1 MKSKNVREVALETL
15 LAIEKNQAY
24 SNLLLNKMIEKYQLS
39 SKDVG
44 LLTEIVY
51 GTIQRRDT
59 LDYYLR
65 PFLKKANK
73 LEVWV
78 KVLLRLSLYQMLY
91 LDRVPDRAAIYEAV
105 EIAKRRG
112 HKGIA
117 SMVNGVL
124 RAIQREG
131 VPSLEEI
138 ADRVERLAVETS
150 HPLWLVRRWVEQF
163 GFEEAR
169 KMCETNLLPPEQ
181 TARINIS
188 RITVNEAIDR
198 LREEGIEVTCGN
210 VVPEAVKSKK
220 GNLAHTTTYKEG
232 YLTIQDESSML
243 VAKALGVKENERI
256 LDSCAAPGGK
266 STHIAELMY
275 NTGQVISLD
284 IHDHKINLIQ
294 EQAERLQLHNI
305 DAQVLD
311 SRKVMERF
319 AEETFDKILVDAPCS
334 GFGVLRRKPDIKY
347 AKKENDIF
355 ELSKVQRDILEAV
368 APLLKKGGTL
378 VYSTCTIDEEENEKI
393 IEEFLRRHPEFEI
406 DETMRERLPEKVK
419 PYVKNGQLQILPH
432 YFGTDGFFIAAL
444 RKKV

>member
-1 MKSKNVREVALETL
+1 MKNKNVREVALETL

-24 SNLLLNKMIEKYQLS
+24 SNLLLNKMIEKHQLS

-59 LDYYLR
+59 LDYFLS
-65 PFLKKANK
+65 PFLKKSSK

-105 EIAKRRG
+105 EIAKKRG

-124 RAIQREG
+124 RAVQREG
-131 VPSLEEI
+131 VPSLEKI
-138 ADRVERLAVETS
+138 ADPVERLAVETS
-150 HPLWLVRRWVEQF
+150 HPIWLVKRWVKQF
-163 GFEEAR
+163 GMDEAR

-181 TARINIS
+181 TARVNIA
-188 RITVNEAIDR
+188 RITVEEAIER
-198 LREEGIEVTCGN
+198 LRQEGVEVTNGD
-210 VVPEAVKSKK
+210 VAPEAIKAVK
-220 GNLAHTTTYKEG
+220 GNLAHTLAYKEG

-243 VAKALGVKENERI
+243 VAKALGAKENEYV

-266 STHIAELMY
+266 STHIAELMH
-275 NTGQVISLD
+275 NTGQVVSLD
-284 IHDHKINLIQ
+284 IHDHKVKLIQ
-294 EQAERLQLHNI
+294 EQAERLHLTNI
-305 DAQVLD
+305 QTKVLD
-311 SRKVMERF
+311 SRKVSEYF
-319 AEETFDKILVDAPCS
+319 EKESFDKILVDAPCT

-347 AKKENDIF
+347 AKTENDIRQ
-355 ELSKVQRDILEAV
+355 LAKIQREILAAV
-368 APLLKKGGTL
+368 APLLKKGGIL
-378 VYSTCTIDEEENEKI
+378 VYSTCTIDQEENSDV
-393 IEEFLRRHPEFEI
+393 IEDFLRHHPQFNL
-406 DETMRERLPEKVK
+406 DETLKERLPEKVQ
-419 PYVKNGQLQILPH
+419 PYVSEGNLQILPH
-432 YFGTDGFFIAAL
+432 YFGSDGFFIASL

>member
-1 MKSKNVREVALETL
+1 MKNKNVREVALETL

-24 SNLLLNKMIEKYQLS
+24 SNLLLNKMIEKHQLS

-59 LDYYLR
+59 LDYFLS
-65 PFLKKANK
+65 PFLKKPSK

-105 EIAKRRG
+105 EIAKKRG

-124 RAIQREG
+124 RAVQREG
-131 VPSLEEI
+131 VPSLEKI
-138 ADRVERLAVETS
+138 ADPVERLAVETS
-150 HPLWLVRRWVEQF
+150 HPIWLVKRWVKQF
-163 GFEEAR
+163 GMDEAR

-181 TARINIS
+181 TARVNIA
-188 RITVNEAIDR
+188 RITVEEAIER
-198 LREEGIEVTCGN
+198 LRQEGVEVTNGD
-210 VVPEAVKSKK
+210 VAPEAIKAVK
-220 GNLAHTTTYKEG
+220 GNLAHTLAYKEG

-243 VAKALGVKENERI
+243 VAKALGAKENEYV

-266 STHIAELMY
+266 STHIAELMH
-275 NTGQVISLD
+275 NTGQVVSLD
-284 IHDHKINLIQ
+284 IHDHKVKLIQ
-294 EQAERLQLHNI
+294 EQAERLHLTNI
-305 DAQVLD
+305 QTKVLD
-311 SRKVMERF
+311 SRKVSEYF
-319 AEETFDKILVDAPCS
+319 EKESFDKILVDAPCT

-347 AKKENDIF
+347 AKTENDIRQ
-355 ELSKVQRDILEAV
+355 LAKIQREILAAV
-368 APLLKKGGTL
+368 APLLKKGGIL
-378 VYSTCTIDEEENEKI
+378 VYSTCTIDQEENSDV
-393 IEEFLRRHPEFEI
+393 IEDFLRHHPQFNL
-406 DETMRERLPEKVK
+406 DETLKERLPEKVQ
-419 PYVKNGQLQILPH
+419 PYVSEGNLQILPH
-432 YFGTDGFFIAAL
+432 YFGSDGFFIASL

>member
-1 MKSKNVREVALETL
+1 MKNKNVREVALETL

-24 SNLLLNKMIEKYQLS
+24 SNLLLNKMIEKHQLS

-59 LDYYLR
+59 LDYFLS
-65 PFLKKANK
+65 PFLKKSSK

-105 EIAKRRG
+105 EIAKKRG

-124 RAIQREG
+124 RAVQREG
-131 VPSLEEI
+131 VPSLEKI
-138 ADRVERLAVETS
+138 ADPVERLAVETS
-150 HPLWLVRRWVEQF
+150 HPIWLVKRWVKQF
-163 GFEEAR
+163 GMDEAR

-181 TARINIS
+181 TARVNIA
-188 RITVNEAIDR
+188 RITVEEAIER
-198 LREEGIEVTCGN
+198 LRQEEVEVTNGD
-210 VVPEAVKSKK
+210 VAPEAIKAVK
-220 GNLAHTTTYKEG
+220 GNLAHTLAYKEG

-243 VAKALGVKENERI
+243 VAKALGAKENEYV

-266 STHIAELMY
+266 STHIAELMH
-275 NTGQVISLD
+275 NTGQVVSLD
-284 IHDHKINLIQ
+284 IHDHKVKLIQ
-294 EQAERLQLHNI
+294 EQAERLHLTNI
-305 DAQVLD
+305 QTKVLD
-311 SRKVMERF
+311 SRKVSEYF
-319 AEETFDKILVDAPCS
+319 EKESFDKILVDAPCT

-347 AKKENDIF
+347 AKTENDIRQ
-355 ELSKVQRDILEAV
+355 LAKIQREILAAV
-368 APLLKKGGTL
+368 APLLKKGGIL
-378 VYSTCTIDEEENEKI
+378 VYSTCTIDQEENSDV
-393 IEEFLRRHPEFEI
+393 IEDFLRHHPQFNL
-406 DETMRERLPEKVK
+406 DETLKERLPEKVR
-419 PYVKNGQLQILPH
+419 PYVSEGKLQILPH
-432 YFGTDGFFIAAL
+432 YFGSDGFFIASL

>member
-1 MKSKNVREVALETL
+1 MKNKNVREVALETL

-24 SNLLLNKMIEKYQLS
+24 SNLLLNKMIEKHQLS

-59 LDYYLR
+59 LDYFLS
-65 PFLKKANK
+65 PFLKKSSK

-105 EIAKRRG
+105 EIAKKRG

-124 RAIQREG
+124 RTVQREG
-131 VPSLEEI
+131 VPSLEKI
-138 ADRVERLAVETS
+138 ADPVERLAVETS
-150 HPLWLVRRWVEQF
+150 HPIWLVKRWVKQF
-163 GFEEAR
+163 GMDEAR

-181 TARINIS
+181 TARVNIA
-188 RITVNEAIDR
+188 RITVEEAIER
-198 LREEGIEVTCGN
+198 LRQEGVEVTNGD
-210 VVPEAVKSKK
+210 VAPEAIKAVK
-220 GNLAHTTTYKEG
+220 GNLAHTLAYKEG

-243 VAKALGVKENERI
+243 VAKALGAKENEYV

-266 STHIAELMY
+266 STHIAELMH
-275 NTGQVISLD
+275 NTGQVVSLD
-284 IHDHKINLIQ
+284 IHDHKVKLIQ
-294 EQAERLQLHNI
+294 EQAERLHLTNI
-305 DAQVLD
+305 QTTVLD
-311 SRKVMERF
+311 SRKVSEYF
-319 AEETFDKILVDAPCS
+319 EKESFDKILVDAPCT

-347 AKKENDIF
+347 AKTENDIRQ
-355 ELSKVQRDILEAV
+355 LAKIQREILAAV
-368 APLLKKGGTL
+368 APLLKKGGIL
-378 VYSTCTIDEEENEKI
+378 VYSTCTIDQEENSDV
-393 IEEFLRRHPEFEI
+393 IEDFLRHHPQFNL
-406 DETMRERLPEKVK
+406 DETLKERLPEKVQ
-419 PYVKNGQLQILPH
+419 PYVSEGNLQILPH
-432 YFGTDGFFIAAL
+432 YFGSDGFFIASL